1 MNIRQT
7 RLNVGGVFV
16 TPYIYKMSPKT
27 IRKHTPKRPQ
37 GIGKKN
43 WNVSEGNSAYEK
55 MKEGQV
61 KLGDTITMITNNQ
74 QGYVKY
80 EVIMNEKGKKAL
92 RMIDSYDMQMARID
106 EEYENGTPRTPGGK
120 NRTKKNRTRRYKK

>member
-1 MNIRQT
+1 M
-7 RLNVGGVFV
+7 

-27 IRKHTPKRPQ
+27 IRNHTPKRPQ
-37 GIGKKN
+37 GIGNPKN
-43 WNVSEGNSAYEK
+43 WNVYEGDNPYDK
-55 MKEGQV
+55 MKKGEV
-61 KLGDTITMITNNQ
+61 KRGDTITMITNNQ

-92 RMIDSYDMQMARID
+92 RVIDSYYRQMERMD